1 VVLELSLSRQL
12 QFAVRYLFVDLW
24 VASDHFIIF
33 FIDSGYV
40 RRKMLI

>member
-1 VVLELSLSRQL
+1 L